1 MVFSGLRRGLL
12 PVRVCYYGKYACHF
26 GRSCRVSD
34 AFRGDCGEKV
44 RIIPADC
51 RGSSWLCHG
60 NGLVHSVR
68 RLLSECRRNDGRKNG
83 KRSHPGVGLQ
93 LRDGIRYRR
102 GRHGAAGR
110 KVLPPSGVSGLG
122 QNAGTRG
129 HRLRPVPLSRHHAEG
144 EQNLSRGQRHFPA
157 GVSGGRGFRFA
168 PYRRVLAGYP
178 CAAAA
183 PDSGNFADLHSAGCR
198 ALCPG
203 AFAGR
208 YHKPELCGRYQ
219 PENQRDSPCGG
230 CFRTACVDSVRFAY
244 CRYFPEA
251 VSDCP
256 CGFSNAAAFCGGGG
270 LYPVGQPFVHHVR
283 TDAGGAA
290 AE

>member
-12 PVRVCYYGKYACHF
+12 PVRVCYYGKCADCSGSR
-26 GRSCRVSD
+26 GRGADASD
-34 AFRGDCGEKV
+34 GDCGEKV
-44 RIIPADC
+44 HLVPANC

-60 NGLVHSVR
+60 SGLVHSVR

-110 KVLPPSGVSGLG
+110 EVLPPSGISGLG

-129 HRLRPVPLSRHHAEG
+129 HRLRPVPLSCHHAEG
-144 EQNLSRGQRHFPA
+144 EQNLSRRQRHFPA

-183 PDSGNFADLHSAGCR
+183 PDSGNFADLHPAGRR

-203 AFAGR
+203 ASAG
-208 YHKPELCGRYQ
+208 
-219 PENQRDSPCGG
+219 
-230 CFRTACVDSVRFAY
+230 
-244 CRYFPEA
+244 
-251 VSDCP
+251 
-256 CGFSNAAAFCGGGG
+256 
-270 LYPVGQPFVHHVR
+270 
-283 TDAGGAA
+283 
-290 AE
+290 

>member
-44 RIIPADC
+44 RVIPANC
-51 RGSSWLCHG
+51 RSSSWLCHG

-102 GRHGAAGR
+102 GWLGAAGR
-110 KVLPPSGVSGLG
+110 KVLPPSGISGLG

-129 HRLRPVPLSRHHAEG
+129 HRLRPVPFPRHYAEG
-144 EQNLSRGQRHFPA
+144 KQNLSRGQRHFPA
-157 GVSGGRGFRFA
+157 GVSGGRGFPFA

-183 PDSGNFADLHSAGCR
+183 PDSGNFADLYSAGRR

-203 AFAGR
+203 ASAG
-208 YHKPELCGRYQ
+208 
-219 PENQRDSPCGG
+219 
-230 CFRTACVDSVRFAY
+230 
-244 CRYFPEA
+244 
-251 VSDCP
+251 
-256 CGFSNAAAFCGGGG
+256 
-270 LYPVGQPFVHHVR
+270 
-283 TDAGGAA
+283 
-290 AE
+290 